1 MFTHSVMY
9 ANPNYRLLLD
19 VCGNKRRK
27 MNNRCMGIDII
38 KKGHSNNYYLYVKE
52 NKSGREDYPNE

>member
-1 MFTHSVMY
+1 MY
-9 ANPNYRLLLD
+9 VNLNYRLLLD

-38 KKGHSNNYYLYVKE
+38 KKGYFNNYYLYVKE
-52 NKSGREDYPNE
+52 NNLGREDYLNE

>member
-1 MFTHSVMY
+1 MFIYSVMY
-9 ANPNYRLLLD
+9 VNLNYRLLLD

-38 KKGHSNNYYLYVKE
+38 KKGYFNNYYLYVKE
-52 NKSGREDYPNE
+52 NNLGREDYLNE